1 MVQFITWAQSKWQV
15 EQVCKAIPCNKAGAR
30 KVAEAFY
37 DSITEGNEYVEYGIK
52 KCEEQ
57 KKQKEITFLKKLAKK
72 LDMQLTEIQKCA

>member
-1 MVQFITWAQSKWQV
+1 M
-15 EQVCKAIPCNKAGAR
+15 
-30 KVAEAFY
+30 AEAFY